1 MKILLVHR
9 NFPGQFRYLA
19 PALRKAGHHVGV
31 LTWDGNQNPQP
42 LPHVKYRNEMGP
54 TRDLGATF
62 AETAKNGAAAARAAK
77 ALRDKTGEVPN
88 VVFGIINWGE
98 TLFLRQVWP
107 EARHLGYAEFLYA
120 PTGLDVAFDPEMGGP
135 DFGRD
140 LRVTA
145 RKAHLLQAAVE
156 ADALMAPTA
165 FQAGTFPPELRQ
177 KISVIHDGV
186 DTGRIA
192 PDAEARFQVPGG
204 PLLCAGDE
212 VLTFCNRVL
221 EPYRGFH
228 TFMRA
233 LPQVLEARP
242 QAQVLV
248 IGGEAGGYG
257 PAPGTNVTWKQKM
270 LAEVGDRLDVSRVHF
285 LGRVPYDD
293 FLSVLR
299 VGRAHAYL
307 TYPFVLSWSM
317 LEAMSVGAH
326 VVASRT
332 PPVEEVIADG
342 ETGTLV
348 DFFDVE
354 GWAAALTRALA
365 EPEAYAL
372 VRQSAREHI
381 VRTYDLKTVCLPKLM
396 DFVLGAGG

>member
-19 PALRKAGHHVGV
+19 PALKNAGHEVAV
-31 LTWDGNQNPQP
+31 LTWEKNRNPQP
-42 LPHVKYRNEMGP
+42 MPHIRYSYEMGP
-54 TRDLGATF
+54 TTALGGTYSENAM
-62 AETAKNGAAAARAAK
+62 NGAAAAQAAK
-77 ALRDKTGEVPN
+77 ALRDRTGEVPD

-98 TLFLRQVWP
+98 TLFLREVWP

-120 PTGLDVAFDPEMGGP
+120 TSGLDTGFDPEMSRP
-135 DFGRD
+135 DFRRD
-140 LRVTA
+140 LRVVA
-145 RKAHLLQAAVE
+145 RKAHLLQAAVQ
-156 ADALMAPTA
+156 ADALLAPTA
-165 FQAGTFPPELRQ
+165 FQARTFPVELRE
-177 KISVIHDGV
+177 KMSVIHDGV
-186 DTGRIA
+186 DTQRIA
-192 PDAEARFQVPGG
+192 PDRAATFQVPGG
-204 PLLCAGDE
+204 PLLRAGDE

-233 LPQVLEARP
+233 LPSVLEARP
-242 QAQVLV
+242 EAHVLM
-248 IGGEAGGYG
+248 IGGDVGGYG
-257 PAPGTNVTWKQKM
+257 PKPAKDTTWKDVI
-270 LAEVGDRLDVSRVHF
+270 LAEVGDRLDLDRVHF
-285 LGRVPYDD
+285 LGRVPYEH

-326 VVASRT
+326 VIGSRT
-332 PPVEEVIADG
+332 APVEEVLTDG

-354 GWAAALTRALA
+354 RWSAVMTDALANPDAYAPRRAAARAHII
-365 EPEAYAL
+365 
-372 VRQSAREHI
+372 EH
-381 VRTYDLKTVCLPKLM
+381 YDLKKVCLPKLM
-396 DFVLGAGG
+396 DFVLGRAS